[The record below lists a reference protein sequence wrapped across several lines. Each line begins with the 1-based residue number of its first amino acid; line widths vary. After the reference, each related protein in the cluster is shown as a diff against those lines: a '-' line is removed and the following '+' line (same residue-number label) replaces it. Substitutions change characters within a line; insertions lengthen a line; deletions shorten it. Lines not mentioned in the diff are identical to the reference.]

1 MDDILKEAM
10 RGELQD
16 VFERIEEI
24 IDKYKASVEL
34 VYTMSVGYIEEDTGG
49 VQKWNLH
56 YGWNV
61 KDIEE
66 FEKFMTLQ
74 AEAYVA
80 SEDEGSGDMNFLLN

>member
-10 RGELQD
+10 RDELQD
-16 VFERIEEI
+16 VFERIEDI

-34 VYTMSVGYIEEDTGG
+34 VYTMSVGYIEDDRGG

-80 SEDEGSGDMNFLLN
+80 SEDESSGDMNFLLN